1 MTQLMLENEWKRIIK
16 MEQQEFVEELQLQA
30 KSESLTRDLQTISDR
45 LWEQIDH
52 TILTHMMCLIVE
64 HEDEITDIIE

>member
-1 MTQLMLENEWKRIIK
+1 
-16 MEQQEFVEELQLQA
+16 MEQQEFVDELQLRA
-30 KSESLTRDLQTISDR
+30 KSKSLQRDLQTISDR

-64 HEDEITDIIE
+64 HEDEITDMIK

>member
-1 MTQLMLENEWKRIIK
+1 
-16 MEQQEFVEELQLQA
+16 MEQQEFVEELLLQA

-52 TILTHMMCLIVE
+52 TILIHMMCLIVE
-64 HEDEITDIIE
+64 NETEIIDMLGE

>member
-1 MTQLMLENEWKRIIK
+1 MTQIILQNEWKRIIK
-16 MEQQEFVEELQLQA
+16 MEKQEFVEELQLQA

-64 HEDEITDIIE
+64 HEDEITDMIK

>member
-1 MTQLMLENEWKRIIK
+1 

-30 KSESLTRDLQTISDR
+30 KSESLKRDLQTISDR

-52 TILTHMMCLIVE
+52 TILTHMMCLVVE
-64 HEDEITDIIE
+64 HEDEIEDMIE

>member
-1 MTQLMLENEWKRIIK
+1 

>member
-1 MTQLMLENEWKRIIK
+1 

-52 TILTHMMCLIVE
+52 SILTHMRCLIV
-64 HEDEITDIIE
+64 

>member
-1 MTQLMLENEWKRIIK
+1 MNQLMLENEWKRIIK

-64 HEDEITDIIE
+64 HEDEITDMIE

>member
-1 MTQLMLENEWKRIIK
+1 

-30 KSESLTRDLQTISDR
+30 KSESLKRDLQTISDR

-64 HEDEITDIIE
+64 HEDEIEDMIE

>member
-1 MTQLMLENEWKRIIK
+1 
-16 MEQQEFVEELQLQA
+16 MEQQEFVDDLQCMA
-30 KSESLTRDLQTISDR
+30 KTETLRIDLQTISDR

-64 HEDEITDIIE
+64 HEDEISEMIE

>member
-1 MTQLMLENEWKRIIK
+1 

-30 KSESLTRDLQTISDR
+30 KSESLTRDLQIISDR

>member
-1 MTQLMLENEWKRIIK
+1 
-16 MEQQEFVEELQLQA
+16 MEQQELVDDLQAMA
-30 KSESLTRDLQTISDR
+30 KSESLKRDLQTISDN
-45 LWEQIDH
+45 LWEKIDH